1 MNPYTESSR
10 RFIFKGK
17 GIKMDI
23 KKTNAARILDRQKIC
38 YELIP
43 YNVDEFNLGAQHV
56 ADSLG
61 EDINQV
67 FKTILVHGD
76 KVGYLICVVPGNLE
90 VDLKSTAKVSG
101 NKKIDTVPLKD
112 LTPLTGYIRGGCSPL
127 GLKKNFPIFIHES
140 ANNFSYIYV
149 SAGERGLQL
158 KINPKDLIKA
168 CRATIGIIAR
178 IPPEPPK
185 DE

>member
-1 MNPYTESSR
+1 
-10 RFIFKGK
+10 
-17 GIKMDI
+17 MDI
-23 KKTNAARILDRQKIC
+23 KKTNVARILDKQKIS

-43 YNVDEFNLGAQHV
+43 YVVDENDLGAQHV

-76 KVGYLICVVPGNLE
+76 KIGYLMCVVPGNLE
-90 VDLKSTAKVSG
+90 VDLKGAAKVSG
-101 NKKIDTVPLKD
+101 NKKIETVPLKD

-127 GLKKNFPIFIHES
+127 GLKKNYPIFMHETC
-140 ANNFSYIYV
+140 NNFPYIYV

-158 KINPKDLIKA
+158 KIAPADLIKA
-168 CRATIGIIAR
+168 CRATVGSIAR
-178 IPPEPPK
+178 IPPEAPQ
-185 DE
+185 D